1 MKYPDAEPLL
11 GFIGAAKQK
20 VNQLVVDFN
29 GTHTCLYVHAEVQ

>member
-20 VNQLVVDFN
+20 VNQLVVDVN
-29 GTHTCLYVHAEVQ
+29 AAHMCLYVNAEVH